1 MQPLN
6 RPSHKRAFHYISL
19 YNFAY
24 IIFWII
30 FMLSVVVNK
39 VNGMSEQR
47 SNDLKSQAKDMFY
60 HAFNNYMKYAF
71 PDDELNPLQ
80 CTGRGSDKND
90 PHNTIINDVLG
101 DYSLTL
107 VDCLDTFVVFNDRKG
122 FEKAVRDVIKY
133 VSFDQ
138 DNKVQVFEVNIRA
151 LGALLSAHLFITDP
165 RFGYSIKGYNN
176 ELLKL
181 AHDLGKRLLPAFQ
194 KSKTGIPYAR
204 VNLKYGVPINETHET
219 CTAAAGTLIIEF
231 GVLSRLTNDTRFE
244 DAAKK
249 ALFGLWNR
257 RTDLNLLGNVINV
270 QTGQW
275 IHTASSTGAG
285 IDSFYEYLLKA
296 YVLFGETEYLD
307 MFNEAY
313 NSVLRYVKDETGYL
327 YRNVNMMNGGLMSN
341 WVDSL
346 SAYFP
351 GLQVLAGDL
360 DNAIKSHLLYY
371 NIWKKY
377 NAMPERF
384 NFHLRNVEL
393 ATYPLRP
400 EFIESTYFLYRA
412 TRDPFYLQVGEMV
425 LKDLE
430 YYARVNCGFASIK
443 DVLTKSL
450 DERMESFLLS
460 ETFKYLYLLFDTE
473 NKINSMD
480 DNFIFT
486 TEAHLIF
493 LPQKYLKKHSK
504 IRPSMSG
511 AERSFCSIY
520 EKPSPS
526 KHLFTTSVI
535 TSRSDA
541 DFARELVGFEERTLP
556 LLDPKGICEVPK
568 SDPQVIEVSFGG
580 LQESHE
586 DDLIYQGQEQ
596 QQQIIKY
603 VDGLIANRLKGLKLE
618 LTKRVDKKG
627 YDVTKVDNYRVFP
640 GQTFEIRDPAVKDFW
655 VKQQTY
661 QTSVLRVYFY
671 NENNYNA
678 YNYADYIAAVASFG
692 PKITGELPIRTL
704 VSVSS
709 SLYGCVDYNIE
720 ETKLIE
726 GNIIFVK
733 RGNCTFVDKVL
744 KAQQA
749 GAKGI
754 VIWSNENYLFQPASA
769 AEKND
774 IWKFEI
780 PCVLITYE
788 NGVELSRIL
797 EENEKYIQEGKIVV
811 ILRLKFCPMNVNLL
825 QTLKPMKI
833 MNYY

>member
-1 MQPLN
+1 
-6 RPSHKRAFHYISL
+6 
-19 YNFAY
+19 
-24 IIFWII
+24 
-30 FMLSVVVNK
+30 
-39 VNGMSEQR
+39 
-47 SNDLKSQAKDMFY
+47 MFY

-486 TEAHLIF
+486 TGRH
-493 LPQKYLKKHSK
+493 
-504 IRPSMSG
+504 
-511 AERSFCSIY
+511 
-520 EKPSPS
+520 
-526 KHLFTTSVI
+526 
-535 TSRSDA
+535 
-541 DFARELVGFEERTLP
+541 
-556 LLDPKGICEVPK
+556 
-568 SDPQVIEVSFGG
+568 
-580 LQESHE
+580 
-586 DDLIYQGQEQ
+586 
-596 QQQIIKY
+596 
-603 VDGLIANRLKGLKLE
+603 
-618 LTKRVDKKG
+618 
-627 YDVTKVDNYRVFP
+627 
-640 GQTFEIRDPAVKDFW
+640 
-655 VKQQTY
+655 
-661 QTSVLRVYFY
+661 
-671 NENNYNA
+671 
-678 YNYADYIAAVASFG
+678 
-692 PKITGELPIRTL
+692 
-704 VSVSS
+704 
-709 SLYGCVDYNIE
+709 
-720 ETKLIE
+720 
-726 GNIIFVK
+726 
-733 RGNCTFVDKVL
+733 
-744 KAQQA
+744 
-749 GAKGI
+749 
-754 VIWSNENYLFQPASA
+754 
-769 AEKND
+769 
-774 IWKFEI
+774 
-780 PCVLITYE
+780 
-788 NGVELSRIL
+788 
-797 EENEKYIQEGKIVV
+797 
-811 ILRLKFCPMNVNLL
+811 
-825 QTLKPMKI
+825 
-833 MNYY
+833 

>member
-1 MQPLN
+1 
-6 RPSHKRAFHYISL
+6 
-19 YNFAY
+19 
-24 IIFWII
+24 
-30 FMLSVVVNK
+30 MLSAVVNK
-39 VNGMSEQR
+39 VNGLSEQR
-47 SNDLKSQAKDMFY
+47 NNELKLQAKDMFY
-60 HAFNNYMKYAF
+60 HAFNNYMRYAF

-90 PHNTIINDVLG
+90 PTNTIINDVLG

-107 VDCLDTFVVFNDRKG
+107 VDCLDTFVIFNDKEG

-138 DNKVQVFEVNIRA
+138 DSKVQVFEVNIRA

-165 RFGYSIKGYNN
+165 RFDYHIEGYNN
-176 ELLKL
+176 ELLRL

-204 VNLKYGVPINETHET
+204 VNLKYGVPKHETHET

-244 DAAKK
+244 DVARK

-296 YVLFGETEYLD
+296 YVLFGEAEYLD
-307 MFNEAY
+307 MFSEAY
-313 NSVLRYVKDETGYL
+313 NSVLRYIRDETGYL

-360 DNAIKSHLLYY
+360 DNAIKSHLFYY

-430 YYARVNCGFASIK
+430 SYARVKCGFASVK
-443 DVLTKSL
+443 DVLTKRL
-450 DERMESFLLS
+450 DERMESFVLS
-460 ETFKYLYLLFDTE
+460 ETFKYLYLLFDTD

-486 TEAHLIF
+486 TEAHIIF
-493 LPQKYLKKHSK
+493 LPQKYLKNHSE
-504 IRPSMSG
+504 IRPSLNG
-511 AERSFCSIY
+511 AERSICSIY
-520 EKPSPS
+520 EKPSPL
-526 KHLFTTSVI
+526 KHLFTTSII
-535 TSRSDA
+535 TLRSDA

-580 LQESHE
+580 LPESHE
-586 DDLIYQGQEQ
+586 EDLVDQRQ

-603 VDGLIANRLKGLKLE
+603 VDGLIANWLKGLKIE

-640 GQTFEIRDPAVKDFW
+640 GQIFEIRDPAVKEFW

-661 QTSVLRVYFY
+661 STSVLRVYY
-671 NENNYNA
+671 DA
-678 YNYADYIAAVASFG
+678 YSYADYIAAVASFG
-692 PKITGELPIRTL
+692 PKITSELPVRNL
-704 VSVSS
+704 VRVSS
-709 SLYGCVDYNIE
+709 SLYGCVDYDIE
-720 ETKLIE
+720 AAKLIE

-733 RGNCTFVDKVL
+733 RGDCTFVDKVV

-749 GAKGI
+749 GAIG
-754 VIWSNENYLFQPASA
+754 VVVWNNENYLFQPASS
-769 AEKND
+769 AEKSD
-774 IWKFEI
+774 LQKFEI

-797 EENEKYIQEGKIVV
+797 EENEKYIQDNSSNIKVKFLPREREPTTNIKTNENNELLLTIHGHAIRN
-811 ILRLKFCPMNVNLL
+811 IRLNLNL
-825 QTLKPMKI
+825 
-833 MNYY
+833 NGN